1 MTGNLGTNFQG
12 YRPVEPLGPVK
23 GCNVFKAI
31 STQGD
36 EIVAIKIFPLEI
48 SRNRSLL
55 ERLRKSFQ
63 FVSQFHHPNI
73 LPIMSFSV
81 QAGRPY
87 IVMPFMESGSL
98 QDRIDCGALAA
109 INVEA
114 VIGGL
119 VSALEWAHSKGM
131 VHGNLTPSYIL
142 FDEEGNVQ
150 LNGLGEVV
158 LKRARAYRNRGV
170 QDESFDYRAPE
181 VKAGGEIT
189 PLSDQYS
196 LTLIALQMLTN
207 LPIDVALT
215 TLDMFK
221 SQGSDQISRPSPFTL
236 DLPKRMIAV
245 LLQALSGDP
254 SQRFPSVRVM
264 YQAFI
269 AALHNEDFRLEPQT
283 ESKPKPK
290 PEIPI
295 KRKRSRLLV
304 FAPILALVI
313 ILLVVIP
320 ALSSG
325 GGGPLGG
332 LIALLGLNKD
342 GNVVEVIPTDGEI
355 EGGIS
360 LGTESADGKSTSIG
374 DVSIKGTGIAA
385 TAKVSEAASGTTDD
399 PVNTPVPPAK
409 TDPPKQSSAT
419 QSSSDPPPATFTATF
434 TPTPTPTITETE
446 AIDVTPTI
454 TEASPTDVPSE
465 APINP
470 NACKD
475 DPNKKNYCT
484 PVPPS

>member
-1 MTGNLGTNFQG
+1 VDVMTGNIGTNIQG

-23 GCNVFKAI
+23 GCNVFKAV

-36 EIVAIKIFPLEI
+36 EIVAIKFYPVEI
-48 SRNRSLL
+48 SRNRPLL

-63 FVSQFHHPNI
+63 FVAQLHHPNI
-73 LPIMSFSV
+73 LPIKSSSV

-114 VIGGL
+114 VISGL
-119 VSALEWAHSKGM
+119 VSALEWTHSKGM
-131 VHGNLTPSYIL
+131 VHGNLKPSSIL

-158 LKRARAYRNRGV
+158 LKRSLAYQNKPV
-170 QDESFDYRAPE
+170 QDGPLDYRAPE

-196 LTLIALQMLTN
+196 LALIALQMLTN

-221 SQGSDQISRPSPFTL
+221 SQGSDQTSRPSPFTL
-236 DLPKRMIAV
+236 NLPKRMIAV

-269 AALHNEDFRLEPQT
+269 AALHNEDFRLEPQP

-304 FAPILALVI
+304 FAPILAVVI
-313 ILLVVIP
+313 ILLVAIP

-325 GGGPLGG
+325 GDGPFSG
-332 LIALLGLNKD
+332 LIALLGMNNE
-342 GNVVEVIPTDGEI
+342 GNVAEVVPTDSEVV
-355 EGGIS
+355 GGLS
-360 LGTESADGKSTSIG
+360 LGTESAGGKSTSIG
-374 DVSIKGTGIAA
+374 DVSIKGTGIVA
-385 TAKVSEAASGTTDD
+385 TAKVSEAAGGTTDD
-399 PVNTPVPPAK
+399 PINTPVPPGK
-409 TDPPKQSSAT
+409 TDPPKQPAAT
-419 QSSSDPPPATFTATF
+419 QSSPEQPTATF

-475 DPNKKNYCT
+475 DPNHPNYCT
-484 PVPPS
+484 PTPPS